1 MSKQSS
7 HKQSNTE
14 LSNLTTSPFD
24 AYRFT
29 DDHGIHRW
37 SARDLQEPLGY
48 DVWRN
53 YHDVVISR
61 AIASCSNVSQDP
73 NYHFAETVKGI
84 KGGKGV
90 DMAVR
95 DYHVTK
101 FGAFL
106 IAMNGDPNKPEIAS
120 AQAYFAIMTIL
131 AENILYGN
139 FALDLTNAFAVTGII
154 ERVISVLQSDMVRHD
169 KTLTALASQMSG
181 KYRTL
186 FYRSTRDL
194 EDVLVNEYAKDR
206 DNVRSEA
213 KSAIHQLTLF

>member
-7 HKQSNTE
+7 QKQSNTE

-29 DDHGIHRW
+29 DDHGTHRW

-48 DVWRN
+48 EKWEN
-53 YHDVVISR
+53 FHNVVIER
-61 AIASCSNVSQDP
+61 AIASCTNVGQDR
-73 NYHFAETVKGI
+73 NYHFPDVGKPI
-84 KGGKGV
+84 ISGKG
-90 DMAVR
+90 R
-95 DYHVTK
+95 EQKIQDYHLTK

-106 IAMNGDPNKPEIAS
+106 VAMNGDPNKPEIAA

-154 ERVISVLQSDMVRHD
+154 ERVIAVLQSDAIRHD

-194 EDVLVNEYAKDR
+194 EDVLVNEYSKDR